1 MFERPWRPILQDLA
15 AEQALAVAEEIA
27 AALLA
32 LAAAGPRYFALADLA
47 GWSLFLAHLDRA
59 RPGRGY
65 LDRSAELLERSVA
78 DMSRS
83 YSPAGLY
90 AGFSGV
96 AWLVEYLKGWIL
108 DDDEEDDPGA
118 EIAASL
124 RDHLGLTPWKGDH
137 DLLTG
142 LAGFG
147 VYALERS
154 PRRWGRECLE
164 LAVSRLVET
173 AERRPEGITWRTAPE
188 VMDPEVAKRFPQG
201 NFDMGV
207 AHGVPG
213 VVAMLALANAAGVG
227 CRPLLDAAVA
237 WLLAQKLPPEE
248 QSIFPHVI
256 APDRAPG
263 PSRLAW
269 CYGDLGIAA
278 ALLVAARA
286 TAEPAWEREALA
298 IAHTCARRPEETA
311 GVVDAGVCHGAA
323 GNAHIFNRFFQA
335 TGDLQFAE
343 AARFWLKR
351 TLALRHPGE
360 GVAGFSSWEPGDR
373 GSAGWEDDP
382 SLLSGAAGIGLAL
395 LAAASPV
402 EPGWDRL
409 FLISIPPQLSNHRP
423 EEDRP

>member
-1 MFERPWRPILQDLA
+1 MPERLWRPILQDLA
-15 AEQALAVAEEIA
+15 AEQALTVAEEIGG
-27 AALLA
+27 ALLA
-32 LAAAGPRYFALADLA
+32 LSAAGPRYFALAEVA

-59 RPGRGY
+59 LPGRGY
-65 LDRSAELLERSVA
+65 LDRAAELLERSVA
-78 DMSRS
+78 DMGRS
-83 YSPAGLY
+83 YSGAWLY
-90 AGFSGV
+90 AGFPGV

-142 LAGFG
+142 LAGLG

-164 LAVSRLVET
+164 NAVARLAET
-173 AERRPEGITWRTAPE
+173 AERRPEGVAWRTSPE
-188 VMDPEVAKRFPQG
+188 VMAPEVAKLFPQG

-213 VVAMLALANAAGVG
+213 VVAVLALANAAGVG
-227 CRPLLDAAVA
+227 CRPLLDEAVA
-237 WLLAQKLPPEE
+237 WLLAQKLPPGER
-248 QSIFPHVI
+248 SIFPHVVV
-256 APDRAPG
+256 PDRAPG

-269 CYGDLGIAA
+269 CYGDLGVAA
-278 ALLVAARA
+278 SLLVAARA
-286 TAEPAWEREALA
+286 TAEPPWEREALE
-298 IAHTCARRPEETA
+298 IARTCARRPEETA
-311 GVVDAGVCHGAA
+311 GVVDAGLCHGAA

-343 AARFWLKR
+343 AARFWLSR
-351 TLALRHPGE
+351 TFALRRPGE
-360 GVAGFSSWEPGDR
+360 GVAGFSSWEPGDQ
-373 GSAGWEDDP
+373 GSPRWEDDP
-382 SLLSGAAGIGLAL
+382 GLLGGAAGIGLAL

-409 FLISIPPQLSNHRP
+409 FLISIPPQGSGHQSK
-423 EEDRP
+423 EDRS

>member
-1 MFERPWRPILQDLA
+1 MPEQPWRPILQDLA
-15 AEQALAVAEEIA
+15 AEQALTVAEEIA

-32 LAAAGPRYFALADLA
+32 LAAAGRRYFALADLA

-59 RPGRGY
+59 LPGRGY
-65 LDRSAELLERSVA
+65 LDRAAELLETSVA
-78 DMSRS
+78 DMGQS

-90 AGFSGV
+90 AGFPGV

-108 DDDEEDDPGA
+108 DDDEEDDPGL
-118 EIAASL
+118 EVAASL
-124 RDHLGLTPWKGDH
+124 RDHLGRTPWKGDH

-142 LAGFG
+142 LAGLG

-164 LAVSRLVET
+164 NAVSRLAET
-173 AERRPEGITWRTAPE
+173 AERRPEGVTWRTAPE
-188 VMDPEVAKRFPQG
+188 VMVPEVAKLFPQG

-227 CRPLLDAAVA
+227 SRSLLDEAVA
-237 WLLAQKLPPEE
+237 WLLAQKLPPGGR
-248 QSIFPHVI
+248 SIFPHVVV
-256 APDRAPG
+256 PDRAPG

-269 CYGDLGIAA
+269 CYGDLGLAA

-286 TAEPAWEREALA
+286 TAEPAWEREALE
-298 IAHTCARRPEETA
+298 IARTCASRPEQTS
-311 GVVDAGVCHGAA
+311 GVVDAGLCHGAA
-323 GNAHIFNRFFQA
+323 GNAHIFNRLFQA

-343 AARFWLKR
+343 AARFWLER
-351 TLALRHPGE
+351 TLALRRPGE
-360 GVAGFSSWEPGDR
+360 GVAGFSSWEPGDIGEPR
-373 GSAGWEDDP
+373 WEDDP
-382 SLLSGAAGIGLAL
+382 SFLGGAAGIGLTL

-409 FLISIPPQLSNHRP
+409 LLVSIPPRP
-423 EEDRP
+423 SDPH